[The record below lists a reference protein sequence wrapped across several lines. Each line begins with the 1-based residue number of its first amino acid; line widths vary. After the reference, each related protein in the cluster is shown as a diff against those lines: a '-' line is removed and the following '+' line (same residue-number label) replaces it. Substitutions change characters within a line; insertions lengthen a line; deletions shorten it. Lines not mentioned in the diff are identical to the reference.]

1 MSKLTI
7 SLAEKIQR
15 IFNGEQLPK
24 SSFKG
29 EIAEELISE
38 NIVVISGRGKQ
49 VLTLNNSVAL
59 TNYLFRKFGI
69 NDLSQYI
76 STLQQSQNLL
86 RADLVKASSNSKTEH
101 VRTFS
106 GFLVNTIQ
114 PIAAKI
120 SGRDFTI
127 SPVEGTF
134 TFISDYQSFIIDDDV
149 VIVGIEN
156 AENFRYLSRQ
166 KYLFESP
173 KCLFVSRYPQNQSKD
188 FINWMLQNRNLYYHF
203 GDYDF
208 AGLNIFVNE
217 YKKHLNNRAKLFIP
231 GDIEKYFELFGNHEL
246 FYNQKIN
253 FDINSQDDAV
263 KNIYNLINKYQ
274 KGLEQEALIM

>member
-1 MSKLTI
+1 MKLSAKLLENLI
-7 SLAEKIQR
+7 SLSSGNTLSASLL
-15 IFNGEQLPK
+15 NGEIYEQMRNDGILIAITHGSRK
-24 SSFKG
+24 SYRVANPNICRDYLENKFNIRNLEQSLEIMQQESPERAAQVAATGDSKFK
-29 EIAEELISE
+29 
-38 NIVVISGRGKQ
+38 
-49 VLTLNNSVAL
+49 
-59 TNYLFRKFGI
+59 
-69 NDLSQYI
+69 
-76 STLQQSQNLL
+76 
-86 RADLVKASSNSKTEH
+86 KT
-101 VRTFS
+101 RTFT

-127 SPVEGTF
+127 DPIFGTF
-134 TFISDYQSFIIDDDV
+134 VFISDYEHFTIEDDV
-149 VIVGIEN
+149 IIVGFEN
-156 AENFRYLSRQ
+156 AENFRLIDRQ
-166 KYLFESP
+166 KHLFDFA

-188 FINWMLQNRNLYYHF
+188 FINWLLNIRNPYYHF

-217 YKKHLNNRAKLFIP
+217 YQKHLPDRAHLFVP
-231 GDIEKYFELFGNHEL
+231 KNLEHYFELYGNREL

-253 FDINSQDDAV
+253 FDINSQDDTV

>member
-1 MSKLTI
+1 MKLSAKLLENLI
-7 SLAEKIQR
+7 SLSSGNTLSASLL
-15 IFNGEQLPK
+15 NGEIYEQMRNDGILIAITHGSRK
-24 SSFKG
+24 SYRVANPNICRDYLENKFNIRNLEQSLEIMQQESPERAAQVAATGDSKFK
-29 EIAEELISE
+29 
-38 NIVVISGRGKQ
+38 
-49 VLTLNNSVAL
+49 
-59 TNYLFRKFGI
+59 
-69 NDLSQYI
+69 
-76 STLQQSQNLL
+76 
-86 RADLVKASSNSKTEH
+86 KT
-101 VRTFS
+101 RTFT

-127 SPVEGTF
+127 DPICGTF
-134 TFISDYQSFIIDDDV
+134 VFISDYEHFTIEDDV
-149 VIVGIEN
+149 IIVGFEN
-156 AENFRYLSRQ
+156 AENFRLIDRQ
-166 KYLFESP
+166 KHLFDFA

-188 FINWMLQNRNLYYHF
+188 FINWLLNIRNPYYHF

-217 YKKHLNNRAKLFIP
+217 YQKHLPDRAHLFVP
-231 GDIEKYFELFGNHEL
+231 KNLEHYFELYGNREL

-253 FDINSQDDAV
+253 FDINSQDDTV

>member
-1 MSKLTI
+1 MKLTVKLLEKLI
-7 SLAEKIQR
+7 SLSSGNTLSASVLSGDFYEQMRNDGILIAITHGSRKSYR
-15 IFNGEQLPK
+15 AVNPETFRDYLENKFNIRNLEQSL
-24 SSFKG
+24 
-29 EIAEELISE
+29 EI
-38 NIVVISGRGKQ
+38 
-49 VLTLNNSVAL
+49 
-59 TNYLFRKFGI
+59 
-69 NDLSQYI
+69 
-76 STLQQSQNLL
+76 LQQENPD
-86 RADLVKASSNSKTEH
+86 RAAQVAVTGDSKFKKT
-101 VRTFS
+101 RTFT

-114 PIAAKI
+114 PIATKI
-120 SGRDFTI
+120 NGRDFTI
-127 SPVEGTF
+127 SPAEGTF

-166 KYLFESP
+166 KYLFDFA

-188 FINWMLQNRNLYYHF
+188 FINWMLQNSNQYYHF
-203 GDYDF
+203 GDFDV

-217 YKKHLNNRAKLFIP
+217 YKKHLGNRAKLFVP
-231 GDIEKYFELFGNHEL
+231 NDIEKFFELYGNHEL

-253 FDINSQDDAV
+253 FDLNGQDDAV